1 MKPNKR
7 TLVDHRVRG
16 ASTSERT
23 RSGRMCTSLPG
34 RSGNCNGHD
43 EQGRG
48 VQRGRTNAA
57 HEPGAVVPVHRA
69 LARIAGAADV
79 TLPAKEDGV
88 DERLGLVEVR
98 EEEDGRRDEGKED
111 C

>member
-1 MKPNKR
+1 
-7 TLVDHRVRG
+7 
-16 ASTSERT
+16 
-23 RSGRMCTSLPG
+23 MCTSLPG

-69 LARIAGAADV
+69 LARIAGAADI